1 MNRSEIID
9 VFKDTGALLDGHF
22 ILTSGRHSSSYFQC
36 ARVLQHPQYLTHFA
50 EMIAEHFN
58 KEKIDAVIS
67 PAIGGVVLG
76 TEVGRILNIRTIF
89 AERKD
94 GDMCIR
100 RGFKIESGEDILIVE
115 DVITTGG
122 SVREVMDQVINHK
135 GIISGVGVMVD
146 RSNGSVALHPNQF
159 SIVAM
164 EAKSYGPDEVP
175 ESLSA
180 IPVQKPGSRKIV

>member
-9 VFKDTGALLDGHF
+9 VFKETGALLDGHF

-76 TEVGRILNIRTIF
+76 TEVGRIIKARTIF

-94 GDMCIR
+94 GNMCIR
-100 RGFKIESGEDILIVE
+100 RGFKIEPGENILIVE

-122 SVREVMDQVINHK
+122 SVREVMDQVIYHK
-135 GIISGVGVMVD
+135 GTISGVGVIVD
-146 RSNGSVALHPNQF
+146 RSNGSLVLHSNQF
-159 SIVAM
+159 SIIAM
-164 EAKSYGPDEVP
+164 EAKSYGPNEVP

>member
-1 MNRSEIID
+1 MNRSEIIN

-36 ARVLQHPQYLTHFA
+36 ARVLQHPEYLTHFA
-50 EMIAEHFN
+50 EMIAKRFN

-76 TEVGRILNIRTIF
+76 TEVGRILNARTIF

-100 RGFKIESGEDILIVE
+100 RGFKIKPGENILIVE

-122 SVREVMDQVINHK
+122 SVREVMDQVIKHK
-135 GIISGVGVMVD
+135 GIILGVGVMVD

>member
-9 VFKDTGALLDGHF
+9 VFKETGALLDGHF

-100 RGFKIESGEDILIVE
+100 RGFNIEPGENILIVE

-135 GIISGVGVMVD
+135 GTISGVGVMVD

>member
-1 MNRSEIID
+1 MNRSEIIN

-36 ARVLQHPQYLTHFA
+36 ARVLQNPQYLTHFA
-50 EMIAEHFN
+50 EMIAKHFN

-76 TEVGRILNIRTIF
+76 TEVGRILNTRTIF

-100 RGFKIESGEDILIVE
+100 RGFKIEPGENILIVE

-122 SVREVMDQVINHK
+122 SVREVMDQVTKYK
-135 GIISGVGVMVD
+135 GLISGVGVMVD
-146 RSNGSVALHPNQF
+146 RSNGSVILHPNQF
-159 SIVAM
+159 SIIAM
-164 EAKSYGPDEVP
+164 EAKSYGPDQVP

>member
-1 MNRSEIID
+1 MNRSEIIN

-76 TEVGRILNIRTIF
+76 TEVGRIFKARTIF

-100 RGFKIESGEDILIVE
+100 RGFKIEPGENILIVE

-135 GIISGVGVMVD
+135 GVISGVGVMVD

-164 EAKSYGPDEVP
+164 EARSYGPDEVP

>member
-1 MNRSEIID
+1 MNRSEIIN

-100 RGFKIESGEDILIVE
+100 RGFKIEPGENILIVE

-135 GIISGVGVMVD
+135 GVISGVGVMVD

>member
-100 RGFKIESGEDILIVE
+100 RGFKIEPGENILIVE

-135 GIISGVGVMVD
+135 GTISGVGVMVD
-146 RSNGSVALHPNQF
+146 RSNGSIALHPNQF
-159 SIVAM
+159 SIIAM
-164 EAKSYGPDEVP
+164 EAKSYGPNEVP

>member
-9 VFKDTGALLDGHF
+9 VFKETGALLDGHF

-58 KEKIDAVIS
+58 NEKIDAVIS

-100 RGFKIESGEDILIVE
+100 RGFKIEPGENILIVE

-164 EAKSYGPDEVP
+164 EAESYGPNEVP

>member
-76 TEVGRILNIRTIF
+76 TEVGRIFNGRTIF

-100 RGFKIESGEDILIVE
+100 RGFKIEPGENILIVE

-135 GIISGVGVMVD
+135 GTISGVGVMVD
-146 RSNGSVALHPNQF
+146 RSNGSIALHPNQF
-159 SIVAM
+159 SIIAM
-164 EAKSYGPDEVP
+164 EAKSYGPNEVP

>member
-9 VFKDTGALLDGHF
+9 VFKETGALLDGQF

-100 RGFKIESGEDILIVE
+100 RGFKIEPGENILIVE

-122 SVREVMDQVINHK
+122 SVREVMDQVTKHK
-135 GIISGVGVMVD
+135 GLISGVGVMVD

>member
-9 VFKDTGALLDGHF
+9 VFKETGALLDGHF

-36 ARVLQHPQYLTHFA
+36 ARVLQHPQYLTQFA

-76 TEVGRILNIRTIF
+76 TEVGRIIKARTIF

-100 RGFKIESGEDILIVE
+100 RGFNIEPGENILIVE

-122 SVREVMDQVINHK
+122 SVREVIDQVIYHK
-135 GIISGVGVMVD
+135 GTISGVGVMVD
-146 RSNGSVALHPNQF
+146 RSNGSVELHPNQF
-159 SIVAM
+159 SIIAM

-175 ESLSA
+175 DSLSA
-180 IPVQKPGSRKIV
+180 IPVQKPGSRTIV

>member
-1 MNRSEIID
+1 MNRPEIIN
-9 VFKDTGALLDGHF
+9 VFKETGALLDGHF

-58 KEKIDAVIS
+58 NEKIDAVIS

-76 TEVGRILNIRTIF
+76 TEVGRIIKARTIF

-100 RGFKIESGEDILIVE
+100 RGFKIEPGENILIVE

-122 SVREVMDQVINHK
+122 SGREVMDQVIYHK
-135 GIISGVGVMVD
+135 GTISGVGVIVD
-146 RSNGSVALHPNQF
+146 RSNGSLALHSNQF
-159 SIVAM
+159 SIIAM

-175 ESLSA
+175 DSLSA
-180 IPVQKPGSRKIV
+180 IRVQKPGSRETV

>member
-76 TEVGRILNIRTIF
+76 TEVGRIFKARTIF

-100 RGFKIESGEDILIVE
+100 RGFKIEPGENILIVE

-135 GIISGVGVMVD
+135 GTISGVGVMVD
-146 RSNGSVALHPNQF
+146 RSNGSIALHPNQF
-159 SIVAM
+159 SIIAM
-164 EAKSYGPDEVP
+164 EAKSYGPNEVP

>member
-1 MNRSEIID
+1 MIRSKIIN

-36 ARVLQHPQYLTHFA
+36 ARVLQHPEYLTLFA
-50 EMIAEHFN
+50 EMIAKHFN

-100 RGFKIESGEDILIVE
+100 RGFNIEPGENILIVE

-122 SVREVMDQVINHK
+122 SVREVMNQVIDHK
-135 GIISGVGVMVD
+135 GTISGVGVMVD
-146 RSNGSVALHPNQF
+146 RSNGSVELHPNQF
-159 SIVAM
+159 SIIAM

-180 IPVQKPGSRKIV
+180 IPVQKPGSRETV

>member
-9 VFKDTGALLDGHF
+9 VFKETGALLDGHF

-100 RGFKIESGEDILIVE
+100 RGFKIEPGENILIVE

-159 SIVAM
+159 SIIAM

-175 ESLSA
+175 DSLSA
-180 IPVQKPGSRKIV
+180 IPVQKPGSRETI

>member
-9 VFKDTGALLDGHF
+9 VFKETGALLDGHF

-76 TEVGRILNIRTIF
+76 TEVGRIFKARTIF

-100 RGFKIESGEDILIVE
+100 RGFNIEPAENILIVE

-122 SVREVMDQVINHK
+122 SVREVMNQVINHK

-146 RSNGSVALHPNQF
+146 RSNGSVVLHPNQF
-159 SIVAM
+159 SIIAM
-164 EAKSYGPDEVP
+164 EAKSYGPNEVP